1 MLTPMNLNERSA
13 DDPGSENV
21 VSSSTAEENVGE
33 EISDNGK
40 MLTRDN
46 KDTRAENQPNLS
58 FLPPGTMGLLSS
70 SNGQATL
77 YLGTF
82 QVIAIPIS
90 KDNIGPKPSVPGV
103 ATPGS

>member
-1 MLTPMNLNERSA
+1 MLPLMNLKKRSA
-13 DDPGSENV
+13 DDPGAENDV
-21 VSSSTAEENVGE
+21 PAAQENVGE
-33 EISDNGK
+33 ENSDNGK
-40 MLTRDN
+40 SLTRDT
-46 KDTRAENQPNLS
+46 KDNNQPNLS

-90 KDNIGPKPSVPGV
+90 KDNIGPKPGVPGIG
-103 ATPGS
+103 TPSS